1 MAVDTTL
8 NQRGNIKRVNGDQL
22 GMMDLVQLDIGD
34 PQDEIPTYRYTMS
47 EGEMTH
53 CIIKRSSKR

>member
-1 MAVDTTL
+1 MAAETTL
-8 NQRGNIKRVNGDQL
+8 NQRGDIKRVNGDQL

-34 PQDEIPTYRYTMS
+34 PQDEIPTYRHIMS

-53 CIIKRSSKR
+53 CII

>member
-34 PQDEIPTYRYTMS
+34 PQDEIPTYRHIMS

>member
-1 MAVDTTL
+1 MAAETTL

-34 PQDEIPTYRYTMS
+34 PQDEIPTYRHIMS

-53 CIIKRSSKR
+53 FII